1 MAKIDKGF
9 QLRIIFGVVSLLLL
23 VFVVGL
29 LTKKQ
34 LGALSV
40 PGALPGASAAGTAQ
54 VPTPQLQSQ
63 QLQNQ
68 VKKSLEDAMQQ
79 ARPQEDVK

>member
-1 MAKIDKGF
+1 MR
-9 QLRIIFGVVSLLLL
+9 LIFGVLSLLLL

-29 LTKKQ
+29 LAKKQ

-40 PGALPGASAAGTAQ
+40 TGTAPAASAAGT
-54 VPTPQLQSQ
+54 VPTSTPQQQSQ

-79 ARPQEDVK
+79 ARPQEDDK